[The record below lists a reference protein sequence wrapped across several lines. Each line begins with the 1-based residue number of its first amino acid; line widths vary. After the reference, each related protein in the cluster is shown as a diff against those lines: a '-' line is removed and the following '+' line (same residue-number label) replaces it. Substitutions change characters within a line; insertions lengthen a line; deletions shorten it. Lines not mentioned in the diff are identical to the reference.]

1 MHIKHINIQRV
12 MIVGTMIVAMS
23 FGGTAWGKPALHTL
37 PVAKWSTSD
46 VADTDE
52 LLDALNLNASSSDE
66 ELYDE
71 LYEGKS
77 LQAIAEE
84 NGGNI
89 TQVINLQV
97 KQLTQ
102 QLEARLA
109 SGSITQQQFTAQKAE
124 LREIVAQSVQTSFG

>member
-1 MHIKHINIQRV
+1 MNIQHMNIKRV

-52 LLDALNLNASSSDE
+52 LLDALNLNPTSDE
-66 ELYDE
+66 ELYDA
-71 LYEGKS
+71 LYDGKS
-77 LQAIAEE
+77 LRNIAEE
-84 NGGNI
+84 NGGNV
-89 TQVINLQV
+89 TQIINLQV

-109 SGSITQQQFTAQKAE
+109 SGSITPQQFNAQKAE
-124 LREIVAQSVQTSFG
+124 LREIVTQSVETSFG

>member
-1 MHIKHINIQRV
+1 MNIKRV

-52 LLDALNLNASSSDE
+52 LLDALNLNPTSDE
-66 ELYDE
+66 ELYDA
-71 LYEGKS
+71 LYDGKS
-77 LQAIAEE
+77 LRNIAEE
-84 NGGNI
+84 NGGNV

-109 SGSITQQQFTAQKAE
+109 SGSITPQQFNVQKAE
-124 LREIVAQSVQTSFG
+124 LREIVAQSVETSFG

>member
-1 MHIKHINIQRV
+1 MNIKHMNIKRV

-52 LLDALNLNASSSDE
+52 LLDALNLNPTSDE
-66 ELYDE
+66 ELYDA

-77 LQAIAEE
+77 LRNIAEE
-84 NGGNI
+84 HGGNV

-109 SGSITQQQFTAQKAE
+109 SGSITPQQFNAQKAE
-124 LREIVAQSVQTSFG
+124 LREIVAQSVETSFG

>member
-1 MHIKHINIQRV
+1 MNIKHMNIKRV

-52 LLDALNLNASSSDE
+52 LLDALNLNPTSDE
-66 ELYDE
+66 ELYDA

-77 LQAIAEE
+77 LRNIAEE
-84 NGGNI
+84 NGGNV

-109 SGSITQQQFTAQKAE
+109 SGSITPQQFNEQKAE
-124 LREIVAQSVQTSFG
+124 LREIVAQSVETSFG

>member
-1 MHIKHINIQRV
+1 MNIKHMNIKRV

-52 LLDALNLNASSSDE
+52 LLDALNLNPTSDE
-66 ELYDE
+66 ELYDA
-71 LYEGKS
+71 LYDGKS
-77 LQAIAEE
+77 LRNIAEE
-84 NGGNI
+84 NGGNV

-109 SGSITQQQFTAQKAE
+109 SGSITPQQFNAQKAE
-124 LREIVAQSVQTSFG
+124 LREIVAQSVETSFG

>member
-1 MHIKHINIQRV
+1 MNIKHMNIKRV

-52 LLDALNLNASSSDE
+52 LLDALNLNPTSDE
-66 ELYDE
+66 ELYDA
-71 LYEGKS
+71 LYDGKS
-77 LQAIAEE
+77 LRNIAEE
-84 NGGNI
+84 NGGNV

-109 SGSITQQQFTAQKAE
+109 SGSITPQQFNVQKAE
-124 LREIVAQSVQTSFG
+124 LREIVAQSVETSFG

>member
-1 MHIKHINIQRV
+1 MNIKRMNIKRV

-52 LLDALNLNASSSDE
+52 LLDALNLSQSSDE
-66 ELYDE
+66 ELYDA
-71 LYEGKS
+71 LYDGKS
-77 LQAIAEE
+77 LRTIAEE

-89 TQVINLQV
+89 NNVINLQV

-109 SGSITQQQFTAQKAE
+109 GGSINQQQYTAQKAE
-124 LREIVAQSVQTSFG
+124 LREIVTQSVLTSFG

>member
-1 MHIKHINIQRV
+1 MNIKHMNIKRV

-52 LLDALNLNASSSDE
+52 LLDALNLNPTSDE
-66 ELYDE
+66 KLYDA
-71 LYEGKS
+71 LYDGKS
-77 LQAIAEE
+77 LRNITEE
-84 NGGNI
+84 NGGNV

-109 SGSITQQQFTAQKAE
+109 SGSITPQQFNAQKAE
-124 LREIVAQSVQTSFG
+124 LREIVAQSVETTFG

>member
-1 MHIKHINIQRV
+1 MNIKRV

-52 LLDALNLNASSSDE
+52 LLDALNLNPTSDE
-66 ELYDE
+66 ELYDA
-71 LYEGKS
+71 LYDGKS
-77 LQAIAEE
+77 LRNIAEE
-84 NGGNI
+84 NGGNV
-89 TQVINLQV
+89 TRVINLQV

-109 SGSITQQQFTAQKAE
+109 SGGITLQQFNAQRAE
-124 LREIVAQSVQTSFG
+124 LREIVAQSVETSFG

>member
-1 MHIKHINIQRV
+1 MNIQHMNIKRV

-23 FGGTAWGKPALHTL
+23 FGGTTWGKPALHTL

-52 LLDALNLNASSSDE
+52 LLDTLNLNPASDE
-66 ELYDE
+66 ELYDA

-77 LQAIAEE
+77 LRNIAEE
-84 NGGNI
+84 HGGNI
-89 TQVINLQV
+89 NQVINLQV
-97 KQLTQ
+97 RQLTQ

-109 SGSITQQQFTAQKAE
+109 SGSITPQQFTAQKAE
-124 LREIVAQSVQTSFG
+124 LREIVTQSVETSFG

>member
-12 MIVGTMIVAMS
+12 VIVGTMVVAMS

-52 LLDALNLNASSSDE
+52 LLDALNLNTSSDE

-84 NGGNI
+84 NGGNV

-109 SGSITQQQFTAQKAE
+109 SGSITPQQFTAQKAE
-124 LREIVAQSVQTSFG
+124 LREIVAQSVLTSFG

>member
-1 MHIKHINIQRV
+1 MNIKHMNIKRV

-52 LLDALNLNASSSDE
+52 LLDALNLNPTSDE
-66 ELYDE
+66 ELYDA
-71 LYEGKS
+71 LYDGKS
-77 LQAIAEE
+77 LRNIAEE
-84 NGGNI
+84 NGGNV
-89 TQVINLQV
+89 TQIINLQV

-109 SGSITQQQFTAQKAE
+109 SGSITPQQFNAQKAE
-124 LREIVAQSVQTSFG
+124 LREIVAQSVETSFG

>member
-1 MHIKHINIQRV
+1 MNIKHMNIKRV

-52 LLDALNLNASSSDE
+52 LLDALNLNSTSEE
-66 ELYDE
+66 ELYDA

-77 LQAIAEE
+77 LRNIAEE
-84 NGGNI
+84 NGGNV

-109 SGSITQQQFTAQKAE
+109 SGSITPQQFNAQKAE
-124 LREIVAQSVQTSFG
+124 LREIVAQSVETSFG

>member
-1 MHIKHINIQRV
+1 MNIKHMNIKRV

-52 LLDALNLNASSSDE
+52 LLDALNLNPASDE
-66 ELYDE
+66 ELYDA
-71 LYEGKS
+71 LYDGKS
-77 LQAIAEE
+77 LRNIAEE
-84 NGGNI
+84 NGGNV

-97 KQLTQ
+97 KQLTR

-109 SGSITQQQFTAQKAE
+109 SGSITPQQFNAQKAE
-124 LREIVAQSVQTSFG
+124 LREIVAQSVETSFG

>member
-1 MHIKHINIQRV
+1 MNIKHMNIKRV

-52 LLDALNLNASSSDE
+52 LLDALNLNPTSDE
-66 ELYDE
+66 ELYDA
-71 LYEGKS
+71 LYDGKS
-77 LQAIAEE
+77 LRNIAEE
-84 NGGNI
+84 NGGNV
-89 TQVINLQV
+89 TRVINLQV

-109 SGSITQQQFTAQKAE
+109 SGSITLQQFNAQKAE
-124 LREIVAQSVQTSFG
+124 LREIVAQSVETSFG

>member
-1 MHIKHINIQRV
+1 MNIKHMNIKRV

-52 LLDALNLNASSSDE
+52 LLDALKLNPTSDE
-66 ELYDE
+66 ELYDA
-71 LYEGKS
+71 LYDGKS
-77 LQAIAEE
+77 LRNIAEE
-84 NGGNI
+84 NGGNV

-109 SGSITQQQFTAQKAE
+109 SGSITPQQFNAQKAE
-124 LREIVAQSVQTSFG
+124 LREIVAQSVETSFG

>member
-1 MHIKHINIQRV
+1 MNIKHMNIKRV

-52 LLDALNLNASSSDE
+52 LLDALNLNPTSDE
-66 ELYDE
+66 ELYDA
-71 LYEGKS
+71 LYDGKS
-77 LQAIAEE
+77 LRNIAEE
-84 NGGNI
+84 NGGNV
-89 TQVINLQV
+89 TRVVNLQV

-109 SGSITQQQFTAQKAE
+109 SGSITLQQFNAQRAE
-124 LREIVAQSVQTSFG
+124 LREIVAQSVETSFG

>member
-1 MHIKHINIQRV
+1 MNIKHMNIKRV

-52 LLDALNLNASSSDE
+52 LLDALNLNPTSDE
-66 ELYDE
+66 ELYDA
-71 LYEGKS
+71 LYDGRS
-77 LQAIAEE
+77 LRNIAEE
-84 NGGNI
+84 NGGNV

-109 SGSITQQQFTAQKAE
+109 SGSITPQQFNAQKAE
-124 LREIVAQSVQTSFG
+124 LREIVAQSVETSFG

>member
-1 MHIKHINIQRV
+1 MNIKHMNIKRV

-52 LLDALNLNASSSDE
+52 LLDALNLNSTSDE
-66 ELYDE
+66 ELYDA

-77 LQAIAEE
+77 LRNIAEE
-84 NGGNI
+84 NGGNV

-109 SGSITQQQFTAQKAE
+109 SGSITPQQFNAQKAE
-124 LREIVAQSVQTSFG
+124 LREIVAQSVETSFG